1 MIKKNISY
9 AFSLLLHSISILLFI
24 YFVELD
30 KPKQIYNK
38 VININLHTFSQNN
51 NNTNQKEYYD
61 NVQEVKKTKP
71 IKEVSKKIEQE
82 SKPLKKNLIDTTVEK
97 KTSVTNKEI
106 KLKDK
111 KNKNLDI
118 EKNQPRKQ
126 DEKNANKSNLKGEEN
141 KNNKNKIND
150 KLTTSHFTD
159 REAELL
165 NKYNNEL
172 KLLIQK
178 KATENYPRVSIRK
191 REQGSVELIFSIGL
205 NGIIDNIKIGTK
217 TNASDRLIKSSIKVL
232 NLISPYKKDK
242 ILKKK
247 DTFSIII
254 VYKLN

>member
-1 MIKKNISY
+1 MN
-9 AFSLLLHSISILLFI
+9 
-24 YFVELD
+24 
-30 KPKQIYNK
+30 
-38 VININLHTFSQNN
+38 TFSQNN
-51 NNTNQKEYYD
+51 NNTNQKENYD

-82 SKPLKKNLIDTTVEK
+82 SKPLKKKENLIDTKVEK

-126 DEKNANKSNLKGEEN
+126 DEKNIKKSNLKVEE
-141 KNNKNKIND
+141 NKNKIND
-150 KLTTSHFTD
+150 KLTTSDFTD

-247 DTFSIII
+247 NTFSIII

>member
-1 MIKKNISY
+1 MITKNISY
-9 AFSLLLHSISILLFI
+9 VFSLLLHSILILLCI

-38 VININLHTFSQNN
+38 VININLNTFSQNN

-82 SKPLKKNLIDTTVEK
+82 SKPLKKKENLIDTTVEK

-126 DEKNANKSNLKGEEN
+126 DEKNAKKSNLKGEE
-141 KNNKNKIND
+141 NKNKIND
-150 KLTTSHFTD
+150 KLTTSDFTD
-159 REAELL
+159 READLL

-247 DTFSIII
+247 NTFSIII